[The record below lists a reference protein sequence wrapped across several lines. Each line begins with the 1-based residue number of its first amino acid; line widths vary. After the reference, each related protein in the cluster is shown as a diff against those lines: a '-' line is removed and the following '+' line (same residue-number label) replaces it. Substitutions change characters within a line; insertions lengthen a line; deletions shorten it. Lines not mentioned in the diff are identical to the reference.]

1 MKNHVQHFIHHIEN
15 DRQLSR
21 NTLEAYSRDLR
32 DMVDFLESR
41 GLNEL
46 SEVRTHDMQTF
57 LQHLGHQG
65 KSAATQSRVLATLRT
80 FFDFLQDHKV
90 VEHNQ
95 AKKLKRPKFE
105 KKLPEIMT
113 QEEVERL
120 LAEPSDHTPI
130 GLRDKAMLEVLY
142 ATGLR
147 VSELVS
153 LDLEDLNLSLGY
165 IRCRSGSAVRVV
177 PLGQNA
183 LEALELYLR
192 IGREKICRK
201 GIVCEQSAFV
211 NNAGQRL
218 TRQGFWK
225 LIKKYT
231 EQAGIKKVITPHT
244 LRHSFAVHMIESGV
258 ELRTVK
264 EMLGHSDLT
273 STQLYTAVKQDM
285 TGAAKRSTRK
295 S

>member
-1 MKNHVQHFIHHIEN
+1 MKKHVQHFIHHIEN
-15 DRQLSR
+15 ERQLSR
-21 NTLEAYSRDLR
+21 NTLEAYTRDLR
-32 DMVDFLESR
+32 DMVDYLETKGVS
-41 GLNEL
+41 EI

-57 LQHLGHQG
+57 IQHLGQMG

-80 FFDFLQDHKV
+80 FFDYLQDQKI

-113 QEEVERL
+113 VDEVERL
-120 LAEPSDHTPI
+120 LAEPSDHSPI

-142 ATGLR
+142 STGLR

-153 LDLEDLNLSLGY
+153 LNIEDINLSLGY
-165 IRCRSGSAVRVV
+165 IRCSTGNSVRVI
-177 PLGQNA
+177 PIGKSSI
-183 LEALELYLR
+183 EALEHYLKV
-192 IGREKICRK
+192 GREKICRR
-201 GIVCEQSAFV
+201 GVVCDESAFV

-231 EQAGIKKVITPHT
+231 EQAGIKKTITPHT

-258 ELRTVK
+258 ELKAVK

-273 STQLYTAVKQDM
+273 TTHLYTAVKQDM
-285 TGAAKRSTRK
+285 ANSAKKNTRK

>member
-177 PLGQNA
+177 PLGKNA
-183 LEALELYLR
+183 LDALELYLR

-273 STQLYTAVKQDM
+273 STQLYTAAKQDM
-285 TGAAKRSTRK
+285 ADAAKRSTRK

>member
-15 DRQLSR
+15 ERQLSP
-21 NTLEAYSRDLR
+21 NTLEAYTRDLR
-32 DMVDFLESR
+32 DMVDFFESR
-41 GLNEL
+41 GLSDIE
-46 SEVRTHDMQTF
+46 EVRTHDMQTF
-57 LQHLGHQG
+57 IQHLDAQG

-80 FFDFLQDHKV
+80 FFDYLQDRKI

-113 QEEVERL
+113 ENEVKRL
-120 LAEPSDHTPI
+120 LAEPSDHSPI
-130 GLRDKAMLEVLY
+130 GLRDKAMLELLY
-142 ATGLR
+142 STGLR
-147 VSELVS
+147 VSELIS
-153 LDLEDLNLSLGY
+153 INLEDINLSLGY
-165 IRCRSGSAVRVV
+165 IRCRSGNSVRVV
-177 PLGQNA
+177 PIGKSTA
-183 LEALELYLR
+183 EALEHYLK
-192 IGREKICRK
+192 IGREKICRR
-201 GIVCEQSAFV
+201 GTVCDESAFV

-231 EQAGIKKVITPHT
+231 DQAGIKKTITPHT

-258 ELRTVK
+258 DLKAVK

-273 STQLYTAVKQDM
+273 STQLYTAVKQDL
-285 TGAAKRSTRK
+285 TNSARK
-295 S
+295 NTKKS